1 MAPAEQFHL
10 PLSLPA
16 SYRRGDFVIA
26 PCNATAF
33 QMVLRPDWPAG
44 KLALTGPEGSGK
56 THLLHIWAEACDAAL
71 LQGAEDLLAADLPA
85 LGQRGGVALDNAH
98 SVAGGPQAE
107 AALFHLHNL
116 LAAQGGKLLLA
127 ARAPVRDWGVHLP
140 DLASRL
146 LAASHVPLLAPD
158 DALLEAVLA
167 KLFADRQISI
177 PDTLIPYLLARME
190 RSLASAQHL
199 VALLD
204 AQALARKKPVTRALA
219 AEVMQGRLDLD

>member
-10 PLSLPA
+10 PLALPA

-26 PCNATAF
+26 PCNATAL

-44 KLALTGPEGSGK
+44 KLVLSGPEGAGK
-56 THLLHIWAEACDAAL
+56 THLLHIWAEESGAAL
-71 LQGAEDLLAADLPA
+71 LQGAEDLRAADLPA
-85 LGQRGGVALDNAH
+85 LGARIGVALDNAE
-98 SVAGGPQAE
+98 SVAGQPQAE

-127 ARAPVRDWGVHLP
+127 ARAPVRDWGLRLP

-146 LAASHVPLLAPD
+146 LAASHVPLAAPD
-158 DALLEAVLA
+158 DALLEAVLV
-167 KLFADRQISI
+167 KLFADRQITI

-199 VALLD
+199 VAKLD
-204 AQALARKKPVTRALA
+204 AEALARKKPVTRALA